1 MRGLG
6 KDVFLASLVP
16 SEEELEQCPVTF
28 RPAIALF
35 LCFVDQGRLSD
46 SFDPVEGGNLLMRCR
61 AHYGALYFSS
71 AGSVTFS
78 GAQPAPGCPKGQ
90 RK

>member
-6 KDVFLASLVP
+6 TDVFLASLVP

-46 SFDPVEGGNLLMRCR
+46 CCDPEEGGKPPDVGAGHTM
-61 AHYGALYFSS
+61 ALYMS
-71 AGSVTFS
+71 AKL
-78 GAQPAPGCPKGQ
+78 AL
-90 RK
+90 

>member
-28 RPAIALF
+28 RPAIALS

-46 SFDPVEGGNLLMRCR
+46 SFDPEEGGKPPDVGVGHTM
-61 AHYGALYFSS
+61 ALYIS
-71 AGSVTFS
+71 AKLVL
-78 GAQPAPGCPKGQ
+78 
-90 RK
+90 